1 MTPIVVFQTPF
12 LESKQEATQPTE
24 TILLLKKVKYEFRRR
39 REIGELKKELERQ
52 KREADEVK
60 KALED
65 KITQEMVLK
74 GELDADEVSV
84 EFW

>member
-1 MTPIVVFQTPF
+1 MK
-12 LESKQEATQPTE
+12 LK
-24 TILLLKKVKYEFRRR
+24 ILLLKMVKCEFHRR

-52 KREADEVK
+52 KREADEAK

-65 KITQEMVLK
+65 KIAQELVLK

-84 EFW
+84 GILVKQLHHQREHTDR